1 MTLSQMLSAGDASL
15 SEAETNKLIDQN
27 MRLQKVCTNTEKELE
42 SMKQQNLEIIHQ
54 RDFYQDQVCIIN
66 YKLYPWFNFF
76 MLLLDHDILLSFVIF
91 TPQVQ
96 GTLQIPKIWRRN
108 NVVYRLRCLEMLIK
122 INRLEFL
129 YGITWSSVD
138 N

>member
-1 MTLSQMLSAGDASL
+1 
-15 SEAETNKLIDQN
+15 
-27 MRLQKVCTNTEKELE
+27 
-42 SMKQQNLEIIHQ
+42 
-54 RDFYQDQVCIIN
+54 
-66 YKLYPWFNFF
+66 